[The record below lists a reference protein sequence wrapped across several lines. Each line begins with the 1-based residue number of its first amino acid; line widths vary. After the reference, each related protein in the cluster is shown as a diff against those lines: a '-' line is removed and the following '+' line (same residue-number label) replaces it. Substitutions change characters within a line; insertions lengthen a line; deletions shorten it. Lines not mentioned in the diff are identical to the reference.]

1 MLEKNKNPLVSVI
14 MNCFNGELFLKDS
27 IESVINQTYENWELI
42 FWDNRSKDKSAEIFK
57 SYKDKRLKY
66 FYADEHVSLYKAR
79 NLAIDQSKGD
89 FISFIDTD
97 DLWTKR
103 KLELQ
108 IPYFKD
114 PKVGVVY
121 SNVWICKK
129 KLTKRKL
136 LAKNKLPRGKI
147 FYEMIKNYNVGILSV
162 VIRKNF
168 FEKLKEKFDERFSM
182 IGDFDLFLRLSKI
195 CVFES
200 IQIPLASVRL
210 HGNNLTTIMKEKETE
225 EMELWMKGNKCNLDE
240 FNLKIVQKNVNCRKF
255 LHFKIEG
262 KYKECIN
269 MLLNS
274 KIGLFNIKN
283 LFLFFTPIFLLK
295 KLMWFYNDFK

>member
-1 MLEKNKNPLVSVI
+1 VSEKKNNPLVSVI
-14 MNCFNGELFLKDS
+14 MNCFNGEFFLREA

-57 SYKDKRLKY
+57 SYNDKRLKY
-66 FYADEHVSLYKAR
+66 FYANEHTPLYKAR
-79 NLAIDQSKGD
+79 NLAIEKSKGD

-97 DLWTKR
+97 DLWNKN

-108 IPYFKD
+108 IPYFID

-121 SNVWICKK
+121 SNLWITKK
-129 KLTKRKL
+129 KVTKRKL
-136 LAKNKLPRGKI
+136 YVKKKLPSGNI
-147 FYEMIKNYNVGILSV
+147 FYNIIKNYNVGILSV

-168 FEKLKEKFDERFSM
+168 FLSLKEKFDERFSM

-195 CVFES
+195 CIFKS

-210 HGNNLTTIMKEKETE
+210 HGQNLTVLMKDKETE
-225 EMELWMKGNKCNLDE
+225 EMEIWLKENKCNLSGSYLE
-240 FNLKIVQKNVNCRKF
+240 IIQKKVNYSKF

-269 MLLNS
+269 ILLNS

-283 LFLFFTPIFLLK
+283 LFLFFTPVILLK